1 MRDYKTIK
9 TRPREVRGRV
19 MHVAGKASS
28 GAAYFSAD
36 RLRAIRREA
45 QVRKQETKPEGDAVS
60 NVEDQASQT
69 VEKVPYAAYRL
80 TRAQIQLI
88 KRIVAKRRE
97 HALTMVEEPVQQ
109 GNLDETAVSSS
120 EAVPSDTQPKREA
133 QTDVP
138 GTASPEAPA
147 DAQTDTSQS
156 AQPMQETPAT
166 EKAQKKPSR
175 RKRSPPK
182 AEGKSPDVSVLQ
194 AEEGLQDQLNRPLS
208 ERELAKARDN
218 NRKKVQAEI
227 KASTPAEKKEVP
239 AAESKAPV
247 PVQPDTNP
255 DAESNRSPFS
265 PRVRTRA
272 TDIQHERPPAQ
283 LPRTREIVRQPVED
297 TTHVLQRQRPPI
309 RTADNA
315 ARTAA
320 HQSAAQAAQIKTRAA
335 DMAKQAAAKNAE
347 KAARHMAELAR
358 RNARRMAESLKRASE
373 AAIRAGIAA
382 GRALMNLLLAGGWI
396 VALVII
402 VLLMCVSILASPFGI
417 FTHTDAT
424 EFPDSISLDKAI
436 TTINAEYAQEIE
448 RMGGSGA
455 HVVIEGNLEGE
466 TEPANW
472 VDVLAI
478 FSVHLTMREDNAM
491 DVVQLDK
498 TRLQELREIFWAM
511 NDLKKMSETDE
522 EGHTTQYIVGS
533 SRTYTEMYERYNF
546 TEQQIQLCQE
556 LMSDDYYAFWSNFVS
571 ESLGYGPADWG
582 GVSTVDPDYKPG
594 MSGSVMKI
602 PAIYQFDYKKVVC
615 TIGGQG
621 KSASTSGC
629 GATSM
634 CMVIHYL
641 TGNTTPTPYTLFK
654 WAYDNG
660 HYNGNGLSHE
670 AVSAIGRM
678 GGVTGKWIG
687 KNGSKIIEALK
698 SGHPVIAH
706 MGPGIFTKHGH
717 YIVLKGVTDDGKIL
731 VNDPNSKSRTGK
743 AYPLS
748 TILSQSKTSSPFM
761 ICSPAN

>member
-19 MHVAGKASS
+19 MHIAGKASS

-45 QVRKQETKPEGDAVS
+45 QVRKQETTPEGDAVS

-69 VEKVPYAAYRL
+69 AEKVPYAAYRL
-80 TRAQIQLI
+80 TRAQIRLM
-88 KRIVAKRRE
+88 KKAVARRNE
-97 HALTMVEEPVQQ
+97 RALTMVEEPVQQ
-109 GNLDETAVSSS
+109 ENPAEVPD
-120 EAVPSDTQPKREA
+120 AVPSEAQPKREMQA
-133 QTDVP
+133 DAP
-138 GTASPEAPA
+138 GTASPEVAA
-147 DAQTDTSQS
+147 DVQTDAPQA
-156 AQPMQETPAT
+156 AQPMQQPPTQES
-166 EKAQKKPSR
+166 AQKKLSR
-175 RKRSPPK
+175 RKQSPPK
-182 AEGKSPDVSVLQ
+182 AEVKSPDGPVPE
-194 AEEGLQDQLNRPLS
+194 ADEGLQDQLNRPLS

-218 NRKKVQAEI
+218 RRKKVQAEI

-247 PVQPDTNP
+247 PVQLDTKP

-265 PRVRTRA
+265 PRVRTKA
-272 TDIQHERPPAQ
+272 TDIQHEHPPTQ
-283 LPRTREIVRQPVED
+283 MPRTREIVRQPVED

-315 ARTAA
+315 AWTAA

-335 DMAKQAAAKNAE
+335 DMAKQTAARNAE

-358 RNARRMAESLKRASE
+358 RNARRMAEGLKRASE

-466 TEPANW
+466 VEPANW

-498 TRLQELREIFWAM
+498 TKLKELREIFWAM
-511 NDLKKMSETDE
+511 NELKKMSETDE
-522 EGHTTQYIVGS
+522 EGHTTQYIVGA
-533 SRTYTEMYERYNF
+533 SRTYTEMYERYHF

-556 LMSDDYYAFWSNFVS
+556 LMSDD
-571 ESLGYGPADWG
+571 
-582 GVSTVDPDYKPG
+582 
-594 MSGSVMKI
+594 
-602 PAIYQFDYKKVVC
+602 
-615 TIGGQG
+615 
-621 KSASTSGC
+621 
-629 GATSM
+629 
-634 CMVIHYL
+634 
-641 TGNTTPTPYTLFK
+641 
-654 WAYDNG
+654 
-660 HYNGNGLSHE
+660 
-670 AVSAIGRM
+670 
-678 GGVTGKWIG
+678 
-687 KNGSKIIEALK
+687 
-698 SGHPVIAH
+698 
-706 MGPGIFTKHGH
+706 
-717 YIVLKGVTDDGKIL
+717 
-731 VNDPNSKSRTGK
+731 
-743 AYPLS
+743 
-748 TILSQSKTSSPFM
+748 
-761 ICSPAN
+761 